1 MSTKEIIRA
10 IKHLP
15 VNERLMIIEESVH
28 TIRNESNGM
37 VQEAVELLYHD
48 YKTDKEFTSFTS
60 LDMENF
66 YEAK

>member
-15 VNERLMIIEESVH
+15 VNERLMIIEEAVH

-37 VQEAVELLYHD
+37 VHEAVELLYNN
-48 YKTDKEFTSFTS
+48 YKTDKELTSFTS

-66 YEAK
+66 YEAN

>member
-15 VNERLMIIEESVH
+15 VNERLMIIEAAVH

-37 VQEAVELLYHD
+37 VQEAVELLYND
-48 YKTDKEFTSFTS
+48 YKTDKELTSFTS